1 MAYTN
6 LLARVGAQGTT
17 NAKGFVALKFATAG
31 VQLDAL
37 PVYGPAGYWGLYQKQ
52 IRIKNGKAFSLQRVN
67 LATPDYVATPYAGLP
82 MSAGTKVKVGV
93 IDTGI
98 DDTNPDLR
106 VAVAESRPPRCEP
119 REDRI
124 VVVIVTPGNNQ
135 HGCRCS
141 HDVLPHL

>member
-37 PVYGPAGYWGLYQKQ
+37 AVYGPAGYWGLYQKQ
-52 IRIKNGKAFSLQRVN
+52 IRIKNGKALSLQRVN
-67 LATPDYVATPYAGLP
+67 LATPDYVATPYAGPP

-98 DDTNPDLR
+98 DVQIPTFGLPLPNHALLAANIAR
-106 VAVAESRPPRCEP
+106 NESW
-119 REDRI
+119 
-124 VVVIVTPGNNQ
+124 
-135 HGCRCS
+135 
-141 HDVLPHL
+141 L